1 MRGRSSRALACAVLG
16 LACGGCALTPR
27 PPPAPA
33 VERISI
39 VAAER
44 GPRGIRLVAIDEHG
58 DRRFTLI
65 AAVDGITRDSN
76 PAISPDGRWLV
87 FASTRDRAP
96 KDGVSSPDPRASG
109 TGLWIAPLGK
119 DATPRRLTDPSS
131 VDQHPVW
138 AADGRSIVFSSTRE
152 GGDFDL
158 WRLPIDA
165 AGNPGTAVQLTTGP
179 GHEVTPTLAPDGTIV
194 YAAVT
199 QREGLEVESHLEER
213 APDGA
218 IRKLTAGPADGSPS
232 LSPDGKS
239 LVFSRPTMH
248 RQSFHSELFVIENG
262 AWRSRSD
269 MVPATQLVELPITD
283 ESGPVW
289 SRDGRFLFATSVLRG
304 ANGKPV
310 FSSIVHVDLQERTR
324 RVRILED
331 RAGAIVRLSPAIRS
345 EHLDAAALHSDPEY
359 LPELARIMAAAIA
372 EQTQK

>member
-1 MRGRSSRALACAVLG
+1 MRALAPALVVL
-16 LACGGCALTPR
+16 ATGGCALTPR
-27 PPPAPA
+27 PPPAPP

-44 GPRGIRLVAIDEHG
+44 GPRGIRLVAIDERG

-65 AAVDGITRDSN
+65 APVDGITRDAN

-87 FASTRDRAP
+87 FASTRDRTT
-96 KDGVSSPDPRASG
+96 G

-138 AADGRSIVFSSTRE
+138 DADGRSIVFASTRE

-165 AGNPGTAVQLTTGP
+165 AGNAGTPVQLTDGP
-179 GHEVTPTLAPDGTIV
+179 GHEVTPTIAPDGTIV

-199 QREGLEVESHLEER
+199 QQRDGNEVESHLEER
-213 APDGA
+213 APDGTTRA
-218 IRKLTAGPADGSPS
+218 LTAGPADGSPS
-232 LSPDGKS
+232 LSPDGKT
-239 LVFSRPTMH
+239 LAFARPAMH
-248 RQSFHSELFVIENG
+248 RKTPHSELFVIERG

-269 MVPATQLVELPITD
+269 TVPATQLVDLPITD

-310 FSSIVHVDLQERTR
+310 FSSIVHVDLHERVR

-345 EHLDAAALHSDPEY
+345 ERLDAAALHGDPEY

-372 EQTQK
+372 EQTQR